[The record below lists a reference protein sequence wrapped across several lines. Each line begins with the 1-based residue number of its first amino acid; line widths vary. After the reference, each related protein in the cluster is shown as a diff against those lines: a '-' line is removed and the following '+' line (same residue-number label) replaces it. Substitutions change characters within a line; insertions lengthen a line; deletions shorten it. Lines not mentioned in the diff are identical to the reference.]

1 MPKGSGSGRRSGG
14 GSAPGSGHGTGQGTG
29 QGAGQGGRKSF
40 GNGLGK
46 GFGKGSPK
54 PTGKRQGKGAGKGAG
69 TAFGKVAGRVAGRG
83 TGTSGAAAGGRAP
96 ARPGGPAR
104 RLSAAP
110 PRGSA
115 PLPPERPEIDVHDP
129 EGVRLQKLLA
139 AAGVGSRRVCEDL
152 ITAGRVAV
160 EGQTV
165 RELGIR
171 IDPIRQAVHVDGVRV
186 QLDESRVYLAF
197 NKPLGVVS
205 TMSDDLGRPCIGD
218 YVANRS
224 ERLFHV
230 GRLDADTDGLI
241 LLTND
246 GELAHRLQHPS
257 YGVLKTYVAT
267 VPGPVARDVGRTLR
281 AGVRI
286 DDKTVAVDHFKLI
299 DSAPG
304 RALVEVGL
312 HEGSKHVVRRL
323 LEAVGHPVE
332 TLTRTDVGPVR
343 LGQLGSGKVRPLN
356 SLEIGQ
362 LYTAAG
368 M

>member
-1 MPKGSGSGRRSGG
+1 MTRQPRRAAGRSPGRPTTDKAAGKGVGKVFGKRVGKGVGKGVGNPAGTATGKGPAAGLGKGPARRGGSGRRASG
-14 GSAPGSGHGTGQGTG
+14 
-29 QGAGQGGRKSF
+29 
-40 GNGLGK
+40 
-46 GFGKGSPK
+46 
-54 PTGKRQGKGAGKGAG
+54 
-69 TAFGKVAGRVAGRG
+69 V
-83 TGTSGAAAGGRAP
+83 P
-96 ARPGGPAR
+96 ARAV
-104 RLSAAP
+104 AP
-110 PRGSA
+110 T
-115 PLPPERPEIDVHDP
+115 PPERPEIDVHDP
-129 EGVRLQKLLA
+129 AGVRLQKLLA
-139 AAGVGSRRVCEDL
+139 AAGVGSRRVCENL
-152 ITAGRVAV
+152 ISAGRVSV

-165 RELGIR
+165 RELGVR
-171 IDPIRQAVHVDGVRV
+171 IDPVRQAVHVDGVRV

-218 YVANRS
+218 YVANRT

-230 GRLDADTDGLI
+230 GRLDADTDGLM

-257 YGVLKTYVAT
+257 YGVLKTYIAT

-323 LEAVGHPVE
+323 LEAVGHPVQ

-362 LYTAAG
+362 LYAAAG